1 MFVYLTNRN
10 KAKISRV
17 VERITRDKNEDAFR
31 KVRNVLFNRLV
42 EMFEEEQLEKIFK
55 KEVSND

>member
-55 KEVSND
+55 KEYK

>member
-55 KEVSND
+55 KE